1 MPMMGTVTV
10 PAITKP
16 AVLAAAD
23 AASGGKVSER
33 IAELARSR
41 ATYQAIADTVATEY
55 GVEVSRETVRRWL
68 VADGLVA
75 AETSA

>member
-1 MPMMGTVTV
+1 MSS
-10 PAITKP
+10 PAVTKP
-16 AVLAAAD
+16 VVLAAAD

-41 ATYQAIADTVATEY
+41 ATYQAIADTIATEH

-68 VADGLVA
+68 VAEQLVV
-75 AETSA
+75 SA

>member
-1 MPMMGTVTV
+1 MPIVGFVNA
-10 PAITKP
+10 PATTKP

-23 AASGGKVSER
+23 AVSGGKVSTR

-41 ATYQAIADTVATEY
+41 ATYQAIADTVAAEF

-68 VADGLVA
+68 VADGLT
-75 AETSA
+75 AEASA